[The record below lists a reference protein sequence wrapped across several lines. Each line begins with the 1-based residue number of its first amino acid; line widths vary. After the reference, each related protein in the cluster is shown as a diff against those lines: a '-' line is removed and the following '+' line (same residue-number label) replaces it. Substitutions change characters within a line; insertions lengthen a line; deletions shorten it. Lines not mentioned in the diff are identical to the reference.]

1 MATGAKGWVLQLTG
15 RSRGC
20 WRYSGF
26 VNTMLLNVLPRW
38 LWVVVGL
45 VLTSYPLWAQQ
56 HRATRLGDPAHR
68 FAKPL
73 QTPDDLRRLFSD
85 PALKSDVASILDQ
98 AGWKGNVEDL
108 RRAAA
113 TAPITAVKLPTGTR
127 LPFMSSR
134 TKGKPVTLMDVLWA
148 GKNPIDAYEFEFV
161 SKGWKYRCVTPK
173 ACANFLVVDL
183 GPLKAV
189 QVVRKTPPTA
199 SLCDPFDV
207 VFEVR
212 NAGGAALTEVRVAE
226 VVPACLKAVDGRTEM
241 TFDAGTL
248 QPGESRVFGYKAQA
262 MNSGVCLGRV
272 KVTSAEGAV
281 AEAESSVTVQA
292 PVLEV
297 GCRAPAEVLA
307 GRPIELCATVRN
319 AGDAIEPRVLVAVA
333 IPEGASVGTISE
345 GGVAKDG
352 AVVWDV
358 APLAPGGEKALCV
371 AFTVRQPGAVAFR
384 VGAKGQCAPPV
395 ESQCGTQVAG
405 IPAILLEVVD
415 VEDPIEVG
423 NQVTYEIRVTNQ
435 GSAVGTNLKWVCS
448 LPESQEFVSGG
459 GPTEVQGQGRSAS
472 AAALATL
479 DPKGEV
485 VWRVVVKATSAA
497 DARFKVEMTSD
508 QFQRPVEEW
517 EATSQ
522 Y

>member
-1 MATGAKGWVLQLTG
+1 
-15 RSRGC
+15 
-20 WRYSGF
+20 
-26 VNTMLLNVLPRW
+26 MLSKLLPRW
-38 LWVVVGL
+38 LWVTVGL
-45 VLTSYPLWAQQ
+45 ATMTYPMLAQQ

-73 QTPDDLRRLFSD
+73 QTPEDLRRLFSD
-85 PALKSDVASILDQ
+85 PALKADLASILDQ

-113 TAPITAVKLPTGTR
+113 TAPIVAVKLPTGTR

-134 TKGKPVTLMDVLWA
+134 NQGKPVTLIDVLWA
-148 GKNPIDAYEFEFV
+148 GKTPIDAYEFEFV

-173 ACANFLVVDL
+173 VCANFLVVDL
-183 GPLKAV
+183 GPVKAV
-189 QVVRKTPPTA
+189 QVVRRVPPTS
-199 SLCDPFDV
+199 SLCEPIEV
-207 VFEVR
+207 IYEVR
-212 NAGGAALTEVRVAE
+212 NIGGAPLTQVQVAE
-226 VVPACLKAVDGRTEM
+226 VLPDCLKALEPSTGA
-241 TFDAGTL
+241 TFDVGTL
-248 QPGESRVFGYKAQA
+248 QPGEVRSLRVRVQA
-262 MNSGVCLGRV
+262 MWAGACAGRV
-272 KVTSAEGAV
+272 NVTSAEGAV

-292 PVLEV
+292 PVLAV
-297 GCRAPAEVLA
+297 ICRAPGEVLA
-307 GRPIELCATVRN
+307 GRSIDVCVVVRN
-319 AGDAIEPRVLVAVA
+319 TGNAVEPGAIAAVV
-333 IPEGASVGTISE
+333 IPEGASVGTIGE
-345 GGVAKDG
+345 GGEAKDG
-352 AVVWDV
+352 AVIW
-358 APLAPGGEKALCV
+358 ALASLAPGAEKTVCVTFRVGQPSSVAL
-371 AFTVRQPGAVAFR
+371 R
-384 VGAKGQCAPPV
+384 VGAKGHCAPPV
-395 ESQCGTQVAG
+395 ETECGTMVAG

-415 VEDPIEVG
+415 LEDPIEVG

-435 GSAVGTNLKWVCS
+435 GSSVGTNLKWVCT

-459 GPTEVQGQGRSAS
+459 GPTEVQGQGLSAS

-479 DPKGEV
+479 EPKAEA